1 LFSKKPDWNYGGKM
15 PATPRFVEETSKLAG
30 NEGLACA
37 QRKLAKLLIWDLD
50 NTLWEGTLLEDANVR
65 LREAVLETLT
75 TLDQRG
81 ILHSIASKNDHE
93 IAMRKLRELGLEEYF
108 LYPQVNWNSKAAN
121 VQSIVASIN
130 ISMNAVAF
138 IDDDPFEREEIRHS
152 LPEVLVLDATALHGL
167 TQRQDFIPPFITED
181 SARRRH
187 MYRADI
193 ERRKTEEEFVGPQEE
208 FLASLKMKFTIALAQ
223 EGDLQR
229 AEELT
234 VRTHQLNTTG
244 YTYSYDELNQFRNSA
259 DHLLF
264 IASLEDKF
272 GDYGKI
278 GLVLVEKGAEA
289 WTVKLFLMSC
299 RVMSRG
305 VGTILMNHILMLA
318 HEAGARLRAEFRS
331 NGKNR
336 MMLITYKFGGF
347 KEVEKKGDLIVFEHD
362 LERIQPHPEWVDLV
376 L

>member
-1 LFSKKPDWNYGGKM
+1 MS
-15 PATPRFVEETSKLAG
+15 ASQ
-30 NEGLACA
+30 GLAEQA
-37 QRKLAKLLIWDLD
+37 MQAGAEKRKPVKLLIWDLD
-50 NTLWEGTLLEDANVR
+50 NTLWDGTILEDSAVR
-65 LREAVLETLT
+65 LREGVRETLAL
-75 TLDQRG
+75 LDQRG

-93 IAMRKLRELGLEEYF
+93 TAMQKLRELGLDEYF

-121 VQSIVASIN
+121 VQSIVQSIN
-130 ISMNAVAF
+130 IGMDAVAF
-138 IDDDPFEREEIRHS
+138 MDDDPFEREEVSHS
-152 LPEVLVLDATALHGL
+152 LPDVLVLDATALAGL
-167 TQRQDFIPPFITED
+167 AQREEFIPPFITED

-193 ERRKTEEEFVGPQEE
+193 ERKKAEDEFVGPQEE
-208 FLASLKMKFTIALAQ
+208 FLASLKMHFVISPAS
-223 EGDLQR
+223 EDDLQR

-244 YTYSYDELNQFRNSA
+244 YTYSYDELNAFRHSPN
-259 DHLLF
+259 HLLF
-264 IASLEDKF
+264 IASLEDRF

-278 GLVLVEKGAEA
+278 GLALVEKGAQV
-289 WTVKLFLMSC
+289 WTVKLLLMSC

-318 HEAGARLRAEFRS
+318 REAGSRLQAEFRA

-336 MMLITYKFGGF
+336 MMLVTYKFGGF
-347 KEVEKKGDLIVFEHD
+347 KEVNKQGDLIVFEHD

-376 L
+376 LNT

>member
-1 LFSKKPDWNYGGKM
+1 MSAAHGLVEQGSKS
-15 PATPRFVEETSKLAG
+15 AR
-30 NEGLACA
+30 NEGPALP
-37 QRKLAKLLIWDLD
+37 KSKPVKLLIWDLD
-50 NTLWEGTLLEDANVR
+50 NTLWEGTLLEDTGVR
-65 LREAVLETLT
+65 LREGIRETLA

-93 IAMRKLRELGLEEYF
+93 TAMRKLRELGLDEYF
-108 LYPQVNWNSKAAN
+108 LYPQVNWSSKAAN
-121 VQSIVASIN
+121 VQAIVAAIN
-130 ISMNAVAF
+130 IGMDAVAF

-152 LPEVLVLDATALHGL
+152 LAEVLVLEATALHGL
-167 TQRQDFIPPFITED
+167 TQREEFFPPFITED
-181 SARRRH
+181 SARRRQ

-193 ERRKTEEEFVGPQEE
+193 ERKKAEEEFVGPQEE
-208 FLASLKMKFTIALAQ
+208 FLASLQMKFSIAPAQ
-223 EGDLQR
+223 EADLQR

-244 YTYSYDELNQFRNSA
+244 YTYSYDELNAFRNSPH
-259 DHLLF
+259 HLLF
-264 IASLEDKF
+264 TAGLEDKF

-278 GLVLVEKGAEA
+278 GLVLVEKGAEV
-289 WTVKLFLMSC
+289 WTVKLLLMSC

-318 HEAGARLRAEFRS
+318 RDAGVRLQAEFRS

-347 KEVEKKGDLIVFEHD
+347 KEVEKAGDLIVFEHD
-362 LERIQPHPEWVDLV
+362 LERIQPHPEWVDFV
-376 L
+376 R

>member
-1 LFSKKPDWNYGGKM
+1 MSTAHGLTEHVSPSAENQEISQAKRKP
-15 PATPRFVEETSKLAG
+15 V
-30 NEGLACA
+30 
-37 QRKLAKLLIWDLD
+37 KLLIWDLD
-50 NTLWEGTLLEDANVR
+50 NTLWEGTILEDQSVR
-65 LREAVLETLT
+65 LRESVRETLA

-93 IAMRKLRELGLEEYF
+93 TAMRKLTELGLDEYF

-121 VQSIVASIN
+121 IQSIVQSIN
-130 ISMNAVAF
+130 IGMDAVAF
-138 IDDDPFEREEIRHS
+138 MDDDPFEREEIRHS
-152 LPEVLVLDATALHGL
+152 LPEVLVLDATALGGL
-167 TQRQDFIPPFITED
+167 VQRQEFMPPFITED
-181 SARRRH
+181 SSRRRA

-193 ERRKTEEEFVGPQEE
+193 ERNKAEEEFVGPQEE
-208 FLASLKMKFTIALAQ
+208 FLASLNMKFVIAAAQ
-223 EGDLQR
+223 EEDLQR

-244 YTYSYDELNQFRNSA
+244 YTYSYDELNAFRHSP

-278 GLVLVEKGAEA
+278 GLALVEKGAEI
-289 WTVKLFLMSC
+289 WTVRLLLMSC

-305 VGTILMNHILMLA
+305 VGTIFMNHILMLA
-318 HEAGARLRAEFRS
+318 RDAGARLQAEFRP

-336 MMLITYKFGGF
+336 MMLVTYKFGGF
-347 KEVEKKGDLIVFEHD
+347 KEVEKSDDLIVFEHD
-362 LERIQPHPEWVDLV
+362 LQRIQPHPEWVDFRV
-376 L
+376 LN

>member
-1 LFSKKPDWNYGGKM
+1 MSSNL
-15 PATPRFVEETSKLAG
+15 VEPLKSAENS
-30 NEGLACA
+30 GLAVSK
-37 QRKLAKLLIWDLD
+37 RKPVKLLIWDLD
-50 NTLWEGTLLEDANVR
+50 NTLWEGTLLEDASVR
-65 LREAVLETLT
+65 LHERIRETLAV
-75 TLDQRG
+75 LDQRG

-93 IAMRKLRELGLEEYF
+93 TAMSKLRELGLDEYF

-121 VQSIVASIN
+121 IREIVTSIN
-130 ISMNAVAF
+130 IGMDAVAF
-138 IDDDPFEREEIRHS
+138 IDDQPFEREEVRHS
-152 LPEVLVLDATALHGL
+152 LQDVLVLDASELPGL
-167 TQRQDFIPPFITED
+167 IEREEFIPPFITDD

-193 ERRKTEEEFVGPQEE
+193 ERKKAEDVFIGPQEE
-208 FLASLKMKFTIALAQ
+208 FLASLKMKFTMTRAQ

-244 YTYSYDELNQFRNSA
+244 YTYSYEELDEFRRSQ

-264 IASLEDKF
+264 VASLVDKF

-278 GLVLVEKGAEA
+278 GLVLVEKGAEV
-289 WTVKLFLMSC
+289 WTVKLLLMSC

-318 HEAGARLRAEFRS
+318 RDAGVRLRAEFRS

-347 KEVEKKGDLIVFEHD
+347 KEVEKAGDLIVFEHD
-362 LERIQPHPEWVDLV
+362 LERIQPHPAWVDLV

>member
-1 LFSKKPDWNYGGKM
+1 MSAAHGLVEQASQSAANEELARAKRKP
-15 PATPRFVEETSKLAG
+15 V
-30 NEGLACA
+30 
-37 QRKLAKLLIWDLD
+37 KLLIWDLD
-50 NTLWEGTLLEDANVR
+50 NTLWDGTLLEDTAVR
-65 LREAVLETLT
+65 LHEGVRETLA

-93 IAMRKLRELGLEEYF
+93 TAMRKLGELGLDEYF

-121 VQSIVASIN
+121 VQATVAAIN
-130 ISMNAVAF
+130 IGMDAVAF

-152 LPEVLVLDATALHGL
+152 LPEVLVLEATALHTL
-167 TQRQDFIPPFITED
+167 IQREEFIPPFITED
-181 SARRRH
+181 SGRRRH

-193 ERRKTEEEFVGPQEE
+193 ERKKAEEEFVGPQEE
-208 FLASLKMKFTIALAQ
+208 FLASLKMRFTIAPAQ
-223 EGDLQR
+223 EADLQR

-244 YTYSYDELNQFRNSA
+244 YTYSYDELNQFRNSP

-278 GLVLVEKGAEA
+278 GLVLVEKGAEV
-289 WTVKLFLMSC
+289 WTVKLLLMSC

-305 VGTILMNHILMLA
+305 VGTIMMNHVLMLA
-318 HEAGARLRAEFRS
+318 REVGAKLRAEFRS

-347 KEVEKKGDLIVFEHD
+347 KEVAKNGDLIVFEHD

>member
-1 LFSKKPDWNYGGKM
+1 MS
-15 PATPRFVEETSKLAG
+15 AAH
-30 NEGLACA
+30 GLAEQA
-37 QRKLAKLLIWDLD
+37 AKSAANEQVARNRRTPVKLLIWDLD
-50 NTLWEGTLLEDANVR
+50 NTLWEGTLLEDAGVR
-65 LREAVLETLT
+65 LREGIRDTLA

-93 IAMRKLRELGLEEYF
+93 TAIRKLRELGLDEYF

-121 VQSIVASIN
+121 IKAIVASIN
-130 ISMNAVAF
+130 IGMDAVAF
-138 IDDDPFEREEIRHS
+138 IDDDPFEREEVRHS
-152 LPEVLVLDATALHGL
+152 LPELLVLEATALPSL
-167 TQRQDFIPPFITED
+167 VQREEFIPSFITED
-181 SARRRH
+181 SARRRQ

-193 ERRKTEEEFVGPQEE
+193 ERKKAEEEFVGPQED
-208 FLASLKMKFTIALAQ
+208 FLASLKMKFTIAPAQ
-223 EGDLQR
+223 ETDLQR

-244 YTYSYDELNQFRNSA
+244 YTYSYDELNAFRNSP

-264 IASLEDKF
+264 IADLEDKF

-278 GLVLVEKGAEA
+278 GLLLVEKGAEI
-289 WTVKLFLMSC
+289 WTVKLLLMSC

-318 HEAGARLRAEFRS
+318 RDAGVRLRAEFRS

-347 KEVEKKGDLIVFEHD
+347 YEVEKAGDLIVFEHD
-362 LERIQPHPEWVDLV
+362 LQRIQSHPEWVDCV
-376 L
+376 R